1 MGRICVKVSA
11 KSGHTDDRGDFDQ
24 AGAGQMPNIN
34 GTWQDDTLDGGSGDD
49 SIRGQSGDDSLSG
62 NGGDDTL
69 DGASGSD
76 TLDGGDGNDDLDG
89 GSQDDLLR
97 GGDGDDTL
105 EGASGADTLEGG
117 AGDDLIEGAS
127 QDDIIWGGDGAD
139 TITGDSGT
147 DLVSGGSGADLIDGG
162 SQNDT
167 LFGGAGDDTIVGGSG
182 NDWLEGGAGDDLI
195 DGGGYG
201 GGSDTIVFGPGMGND
216 TVDGF
221 NPDTDFL
228 HVRGV
233 DIDDVILTPTDDPR
247 VWVLTI
253 DGVPDTSLTLDF
265 SHYWNGNLQVTDLID
280 RVINDEDTLPPED
293 PYAEPICLTAGMRVE
308 TARGLVPVGA
318 LRRGDLV
325 RTLDAGFQPVRA
337 VLRRWFPLAELR
349 AEPSCRPVRI
359 PAGAFG
365 GGLPWRDM
373 TVSMQHNFLAVDPL
387 GEAPEALIRARH
399 IADML
404 GMGCIDDAPTR
415 GETYVHVLLDA
426 HHLIRAEGVWTET
439 IFTGERVMAR
449 DAVLSR
455 LAGTRPLPVMP
466 DRARPALSRRDLR
479 NFARYILGQRMPGG
493 CDGPLSRVA

>member
-1 MGRICVKVSA
+1 MCVKLA
-11 KSGHTDDRGDFDQ
+11 EMSGHTGNRGSFRQ
-24 AGAGQMPNIN
+24 ADGQMPIIN

-69 DGASGSD
+69 SGASGSD

-127 QDDIIWGGDGAD
+127 QDDLIWGGDGAD
-139 TITGDSGT
+139 TVTGDSGT
-147 DLVSGGSGADLIDGG
+147 DLLSGGFGDDVLDGG

-167 LFGGAGDDTIVGGSG
+167 IFGGGGNDTIEGGSG
-182 NDWLEGGAGDDLI
+182 NDWLEGGAGDDLV
-195 DGGGYG
+195 DAGGYG

-216 TVDGF
+216 TIDGF
-221 NPDTDFL
+221 NPDTDFV

-233 DIDDVILTPTDDPR
+233 DIADIVLTPTDDPKI
-247 VWVLTI
+247 WVLSI

-265 SHYWNGNLQVTDLID
+265 THYWNNNLQITDLVD

-293 PYAEPICLTAGMRVE
+293 PYEEPICLTAGTRVE
-308 TARGLVPVGA
+308 TARGLVPVGT
-318 LRRGDLV
+318 LRAGDLV
-325 RTLDAGFQPVRA
+325 RTLDAGWQPVRA
-337 VLRRWFPLAELR
+337 VLRRWFPLTELR

-373 TVSMQHNFLAVDPL
+373 TVSLQHCFLAVDPM
-387 GEAPEALIRARH
+387 GQQPEGLIRARH

-404 GMGCIDDAPTR
+404 DMARIDEAPVR

-439 IFTGERVMAR
+439 IYTGKRVMAQ

-455 LAGTRPLPVMP
+455 LVGGRPMP
-466 DRARPALSRRDLR
+466 PMHDRARTALSRGDLR
-479 NFARYILGQRMPGG
+479 AFAGYILGQRLPA
-493 CDGPLSRVA
+493 DRAGPLTRVA